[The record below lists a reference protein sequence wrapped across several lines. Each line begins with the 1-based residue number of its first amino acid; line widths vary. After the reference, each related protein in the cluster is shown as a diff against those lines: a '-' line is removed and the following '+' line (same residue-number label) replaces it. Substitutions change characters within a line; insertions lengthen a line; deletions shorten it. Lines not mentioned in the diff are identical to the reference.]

1 MHYSTGVAYL
11 LWLACIVGFCGI
23 RCFYAGKPI
32 TGFLWLFT
40 LGLLGFGHPLEL
52 ILIPG
57 MIAQGVCSLPLP
69 QDAHSYDAPGE
80 ALLCLCA

>member
-1 MHYSTGVAYL
+1 MHYSAGVAYL
-11 LWLACIVGFCGI
+11 LRLACIFGFCGI

-40 LGLLGFGHPLEL
+40 LGLLGFGHLLEL

-57 MIAQGVCSLPLP
+57 MIAQDVCSLPLSE
-69 QDAHSYDAPGE
+69 DANSYDARGE
-80 ALLCLCA
+80 VLRCLCP

>member
-1 MHYSTGVAYL
+1 MHYSTGMAYL

-23 RCFYAGKPI
+23 DRFYAGKPI

-40 LGLLGFGHPLEL
+40 LGLFGFGQLLEL

-57 MIAQGVCSLPLP
+57 IIAQDVCTFPLP
-69 QDAHSYDAPGE
+69 QDANSYDAPAE
-80 ALLCLCA
+80 VLPCPYP

>member
-1 MHYSTGVAYL
+1 
-11 LWLACIVGFCGI
+11 LWLACIFGFCGI

-40 LGLLGFGHPLEL
+40 LGRLGFGQLLDL

-57 MIAQGVCSLPLP
+57 MSANDVCSFPMP
-69 QDAHSYDAPGE
+69 QDANSYAAPGE
-80 ALLCLCA
+80 VLPCLCP